1 MRSITHAEKK
11 KSLKSFLFHILE
23 TLLSQRQ
30 NEISYLES
38 KSAQLFLAEWRVDA
52 NENAIA
58 ILVLNVVVLA
68 DDKGEQIG

>member
-1 MRSITHAEKK
+1 MRSITHAEKNI
-11 KSLKSFLFHILE
+11 SLKSFLFHILE

-52 NENAIA
+52 NENAIP

-68 DDKGEQIG
+68 NDKGEQIG